1 MRAGSF
7 LAPLAELLYT
17 SSPMK
22 RLALT
27 ALTFFCAATL
37 RAEDPAT
44 FPVGGLTF
52 TRPADWAWVP
62 VNSPMRKAQL
72 KVPGAKPNEA
82 ADITFFHFGPEGGGD
97 VQSNAQRWIGQFR
110 GGEDKAKIDPQQIG
124 GAKVTLVTTEGTF
137 SSGMPGGP
145 ATVMENYAL
154 LGAIIEHADGSVFV
168 KMTGPAA
175 LVKELRKKFLD
186 FLAAALPAK

>member
-1 MRAGSF
+1 
-7 LAPLAELLYT
+7 
-17 SSPMK
+17 MK

-37 RAEDPAT
+37 QAEDPST

-52 TRPADWAWVP
+52 KRPADWSWVA
-62 VNSPMRKAQL
+62 VSSPMRKAQL
-72 KVPGAKPNEA
+72 KVSGAKPEDA
-82 ADITFFHFGPEGGGD
+82 ADITFFHFGPDGGGD
-97 VQSNAQRWIGQFR
+97 VQSNAQRWVAQFR
-110 GGEDKAKIDPQQIG
+110 GGEDKAKIEAQQIG

-154 LGAIIEHADGSVFV
+154 LGAIIEHPEGNVFV

-175 LVKELRKKFLD
+175 LVKDSRKKFLD
-186 FLAAALPAK
+186 FLATALPAK